1 MTCSAWQHLKLES
14 FRSLLASFF
23 MFVVSQA
30 EEHPLFLQHHPGGAH
45 LACLHRPIPD
55 GQKHLVFRGEPLLQ
69 IPLLLQS
76 LLHHEIMRLGEGGR
90 QQSGGRRN
98 EEVLGM
104 DDERCR
110 SSKPFRWYHA
120 VCLWSLHRHLRIK
133 WNHKTRGHRW
143 SYWTSAE
150 STAV

>member
-1 MTCSAWQHLKLES
+1 
-14 FRSLLASFF
+14 

-45 LACLHRPIPD
+45 LARLHRPIPD

-98 EEVLGM
+98 EEVLVWM
-104 DDERCR
+104 M
-110 SSKPFRWYHA
+110 
-120 VCLWSLHRHLRIK
+120 
-133 WNHKTRGHRW
+133 RGAGAQ
-143 SYWTSAE
+143 SPSDGTMLSV
-150 STAV
+150 SGLCTDT